1 MQSTPTE
8 IQYAGFGDRLQASLI
23 DSIFQLPILAP
34 FLWFLLKADIQ
45 AAAGDPFVL
54 AERLLESLSSPLGR
68 GIIYGLPLLYSLLF
82 WKYRSATPGK
92 MLMDMKIVDAT
103 TGGVPSVP
111 RLLLRCIGYVV
122 NVLILLT
129 GFLWIAFD
137 KRKQGLHDKLANTV
151 VIMTP
156 RARPANQA

>member
-1 MQSTPTE
+1 MQSNPSE

-23 DSIFQLPILAP
+23 DSVFQLPVIVPL
-34 FLWFLLKADIQ
+34 LWFLLKQDFE
-45 AAAGDPFVL
+45 AAGGDLFLLV
-54 AERLLESLSSPLGR
+54 EQLLESLSSPLGR
-68 GIIYGLPLLYSLLF
+68 AILYGPPLLYSLLF

-103 TGGVPSVP
+103 TGGVPSAP

-137 KRKQGLHDKLANTV
+137 KRKQGLHDKMANTV